1 MRSALKSPPTAHTIH
16 QSVSMLRLVWQDV
29 DTRRF
34 IEVGRLSQLA
44 DGAFSFQYSDG
55 ADHPRFQCLAEFPD
69 RDGIYESNALPAF
82 FGNRVMSSQRES
94 YGQYCGWLGL
104 SDVATPMEI
113 LARTGGGRATD
124 TFHVVDS
131 FLPLDGVHSGRFFA
145 SGVRYLDGADERLRA
160 LVPGQELLLRPQ
172 PDNPVNELAI
182 LLDADAGQPVGWV
195 PDWLVGEVHELLNA
209 GAVHVRVAQVNPDAP
224 SHLRLMCALEAL
236 PQRIEQLV
244 GG

>member
-1 MRSALKSPPTAHTIH
+1 MRSAVKSSRVAEASTP
-16 QSVSMLRLVWQDV
+16 SVGMLRLVWQDV
-29 DTRRF
+29 DSRRF

-44 DGAFSFQYSDG
+44 DGAFSFQYTDG

-69 RDGIYESNALPAF
+69 RHSIYQSNALPAF

-94 YGQYCGWLGL
+94 YAQYCSWLGL

-131 FLPLDGVHSGRFFA
+131 FLPARGVHAGRFFV
-145 SGVRYLDGADERLRA
+145 SGIRYVDGADERLRA
-160 LVPGQELLLRPQ
+160 LVLGQELLLCPQ

-182 LLDADAGQPVGWV
+182 LLDVEAGQPVGWV
-195 PDWLVGEVHELLNA
+195 PDWLVEEVHGLRKA

-224 SHLRLMCALEAL
+224 SHLKLMCALEAG
-236 PQRIEQLV
+236 QA
-244 GG
+244 